1 MDAVNSSSDSDW
13 GNDHAWGLVASGVIY
28 TTVVLYSD
36 NHKGTA
42 GSWGIALGVGNLQGM
57 LLHMPWSK
65 LTSAKNDFYV
75 ESSGNVGMQFLIDGE
90 MVAVFTGGNLGI
102 MLGVG
107 INGWMEWS

>member
-1 MDAVNSSSDSDW
+1 MDAVNSSSDSNW
-13 GNDHAWGLVASGVIY
+13 EFDHAWGFVASNIIH
-28 TTVVLYSD
+28 TSVVLYSD

-42 GSWGIALGVGNLQGM
+42 GSWGIALGVGNLQGN
-57 LLHMPWSK
+57 LLHLPWPK

-90 MVAVFTGGNLGI
+90 MVAMFTGGNLGI